1 MKKYLLGVSALAL
14 AVGFTAFTV
23 KKEPSLYRYDGSQSE
38 NERKI
43 ATNYTKSDDNIIC
56 FGSGNECA
64 VLMSTDNGDHPDFTN
79 VTFQPG
85 TGFPKS
91 GGALL
96 FNLRKN

>member
-1 MKKYLLGVSALAL
+1 MKKYLLSASAIAL
-14 AVGFTAFTV
+14 AVGFSAFTV
-23 KKEPSLYRYDGSQSE
+23 KKDITLYLYGGSQSE
-38 NERKI
+38 SERKI
-43 ATNYTKSDDNIIC
+43 ATNYTKSEADVIC

-64 VLMSTDNGDHPDFTN
+64 VLMSSDNGDHPDFTN

-91 GGALL
+91 GGAFL

>member
-1 MKKYLLGVSALAL
+1 MKKYLISASAIAL
-14 AVGFTAFTV
+14 AVGFSAFTV
-23 KKEPSLYRYDGSQSE
+23 KKDITLYLYDGLQSE
-38 NERKI
+38 SERKVV
-43 ATNYTKSDDNIIC
+43 TNYTKSDDDIIC

-64 VLMSTDNGDHPDFTN
+64 VLMSSDNGDHPDFTN

-96 FNLRKN
+96 ANMRKN